1 MLLEKVYL
9 YYKKLLKTQANNIE
23 REKIMN
29 TDIIRGFIIST
40 ITVACFIGFS
50 IFLKSNSPKEV
61 AIPNVVGLT
70 VEEAENKIKNAGLNF
85 EIDKEISDETKPN
98 NVVTSQDP
106 KYMGTNYTVKKGS
119 FVKVIINKKW
129 KEQ

>member
-1 MLLEKVYL
+1 
-9 YYKKLLKTQANNIE
+9 
-23 REKIMN
+23 MN

-40 ITVACFIGFS
+40 IIVACFIGFS

-70 VEEAENKIKNAGLNF
+70 VEEA
-85 EIDKEISDETKPN
+85 ETKPN

-119 FVKVIINKKW
+119 FVKVIINKK
-129 KEQ
+129 

>member
-1 MLLEKVYL
+1 M
-9 YYKKLLKTQANNIE
+9 NN
-23 REKIMN
+23 
-29 TDIIRGFIIST
+29 DIIRGIIISV
-40 ITVACFIGFS
+40 IIVGCLFGFA
-50 IFLKSNSPKEV
+50 IYLKLSTPKEV

-119 FVKVIINKKW
+119 IVKVIINKKW